1 MTETLRL
8 RRRTA
13 ALLLTAALALGAMG
27 AAATAQP
34 AFADDVATDSTT
46 TPATT
51 AIDKVTVSK
60 AKFTYT
66 GYVIKPKITVKA
78 GGKTAASNIVK
89 SNTNFTIEPSGTIKK
104 SRHLQDQGDGPRG
117 LHRHENRYREGASE
131 EADREEAQRDK

>member
-8 RRRTA
+8 RQRTA

-34 AFADDVATDSTT
+34 AFADNVATDSTT

-66 GYVIKPKITVKA
+66 GNVIRPKITVKPEA
-78 GGKTAASNIVK
+78 KQLPAILSNPMQI
-89 SNTNFTIEPSGTIKK
+89 SRLSPPAPSKK
-104 SRHLQDQGDGPRG
+104 
-117 LHRHENRYREGASE
+117 
-131 EADREEAQRDK
+131 